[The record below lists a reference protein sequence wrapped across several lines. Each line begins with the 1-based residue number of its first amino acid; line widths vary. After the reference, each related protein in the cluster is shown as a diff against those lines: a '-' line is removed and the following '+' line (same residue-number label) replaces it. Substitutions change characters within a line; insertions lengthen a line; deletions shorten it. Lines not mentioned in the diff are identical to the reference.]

1 MSLRVSIA
9 CVAVALLWSV
19 PGYTACSPKQT
30 HACGPQSINLSGVPQ
45 ISEQIAGQ
53 GQLTPAPKLP
63 VPDET
68 TAPYNGPTVGLS
80 DRVRRAP
87 TVGYR
92 WALQ

>member
-1 MSLRVSIA
+1 MSLRVSMA

-30 HACGPQSINLSGVPQ
+30 HACVPQSINLSGVPQ

-53 GQLTPAPKLP
+53 EQLTRAPKFTA
-63 VPDET
+63 PDET
-68 TAPYNGPTVGLS
+68 TPYNGPTVGFS

>member
-9 CVAVALLWSV
+9 CVTVALLWSV
-19 PGYTACSPKQT
+19 PGYAACSPKQT
-30 HACGPQSINLSGVPQ
+30 RGCGAEGINLNGVPQ

-53 GQLTPAPKLP
+53 EQLTPARKLTA
-63 VPDET
+63 PDET
-68 TAPYNGPTVGLS
+68 TGPYNGPTVGFS

-92 WALQ
+92 WALH